1 MIKLN
6 TPYHVAE
13 ENVTVTFTELKNGAI
28 TGTYP
33 NATLT
38 GTLEGNVLS
47 ATFHNTAVN
56 AVGLIELTFNE
67 NGFEGKWKSGL
78 EPGPMRGKWNGEC
91 VSDSAKDSSAPATL
105 TKEQLKWIETKD
117 SWDYEEAPKEWLDS
131 KDFILAAMKKD
142 ESILEYVS
150 ENLKDDKELILAAVS
165 VNGGTLQYASDKCKD
180 EKELVLAALSTDGS
194 ALEYASDRLKEDREV
209 VLAAV
214 SNNGNAIEYAPD
226 TFKDDKDIVSAAVLN
241 EGCSLE
247 YVSEEFKNNK
257 SIVMLA
263 VSNNGYS
270 LQYASDKLKEDKEI
284 VMAALSTYG
293 SALEYASEKLR
304 NDKEV
309 VIASLAND
317 AKALEYASENLRRDK
332 DVLEAAIKNDAS
344 LAYLLNENLSEE
356 QKQCLEEGV
365 TLEDFDEEYQG
376 GDDGKVAWMKD
387 RNFVLEALRQDA
399 RILKH
404 ASTELKADRELVL
417 EAIKH
422 DINAID
428 YADDDLRWNP
438 DIRAARIIRYF
449 KGNENITITDDD
461 FKIFVVKSDAY
472 DPIEIIENF
481 LFKVEYILLKYRK
494 DEFEKFCKRI
504 TDFVNSN
511 HECFWL
517 LQLVHTV
524 IRKCEIWDVSIHEEA
539 NEIFFRFDISFEPSI
554 EFETYFNDSEI
565 NSSWEDCKWTSNA
578 DEEGLYFSEFIMEKT
593 GMEWDKESWDDAK
606 FYNHAISRI
615 WVGIINY
622 SLRFLNEGFDEENGA
637 ICLHSVV
644 QEYYEPI
651 QDSGNACYGIN
662 TFRIIA
668 EYLLEIS
675 KNDYDLNE
683 TDRDDLEEF
692 NGWQFDLNKVAHNIF
707 NRDLFECEYI
717 GATEFAK
724 NKLKK

>member
-13 ENVTVTFTELKNGAI
+13 ENVTVTFTEVKNGAI

-67 NGFEGKWKSGL
+67 NGFEGKWKNGL

-91 VSDSAKDSSAPATL
+91 ISEGGESPLPATL
-105 TKEQLKWIETKD
+105 TPDQLKWIETKD

-131 KDFILAAMKKD
+131 KDFILVAMKKD

-150 ENLKDDKELILAAVS
+150 ENLKNDKELILAAVS
-165 VNGGTLQYASDKCKD
+165 NNGAALQYASDKCKD

-194 ALEYASDRLKEDREV
+194 ALEYASERLKEDREV

-226 TFKDDKDIVSAAVLN
+226 TFKADKDIVSAAVLN

-247 YVSEEFKNNK
+247 YVSEEFKNDK

-270 LQYASDKLKEDKEI
+270 LQNASDKLKEDKEI

-332 DVLEAAIKNDAS
+332 EVLEAAIKNDAS

-622 SLRFLNEGFDEENGA
+622 SLRFLNEGFDEENGG

>member
-13 ENVTVTFTELKNGAI
+13 ENVTVTFTEVKNGAI

-91 VSDSAKDSSAPATL
+91 ISEGGESPLPATL
-105 TKEQLKWIETKD
+105 TPDQLKWIETKD

-131 KDFILAAMKKD
+131 KDFILIAMKKD

-165 VNGGTLQYASDKCKD
+165 KNGGALQYASDKCKD

-194 ALEYASDRLKEDREV
+194 ALEYASERLKQDREV

-226 TFKDDKDIVSAAVLN
+226 TFKADKDIVSAAVLN

-247 YVSEEFKNNK
+247 YVSEEFKNDK

-270 LQYASDKLKEDKEI
+270 LQNASDKLKEDKEI
-284 VMAALSTYG
+284 VMAALSIDG

-332 DVLEAAIKNDAS
+332 EVLEAAIKNDAS

-565 NSSWEDCKWTSNA
+565 NSSWEDCKWTSNS
-578 DEEGLYFSEFIMEKT
+578 DEEGLFFSEFIMEKT